1 VNADLENYF
10 LEVSLQTK
18 TLYQCES
25 MCEGECESYFA
36 EASKDKKKRVSL
48 FALNYTLTLA
58 PIPYNSVRGS
68 VKVSVNPTSLKL
80 QVHLG
85 AHPVL

>member
-1 VNADLENYF
+1 MLIWKIIC

-25 MCEGECESYFA
+25 KCEGECESYFA

-48 FALNYTLTLA
+48 FALNYTLYPSPYTLYQCESK
-58 PIPYNSVRGS
+58 PSFSVLTDS
-68 VKVSVNPTSLKL
+68 TFS
-80 QVHLG
+80 
-85 AHPVL
+85 